1 MRRIMSKFVD
11 DKKAGLDGL
20 LDRSLKLDGSVVN
33 TKEWPEHVGFF
44 SAVCEIC
51 GDGCTQDAD
60 CKDAGLPNVAG
71 RITGGNFEVYHPTI
85 RAKIFYWF
93 RYRLCNWFVIK
104 WFKFV
109 GKLRRYSNRIKKLFG
124 GLF

>member
-33 TKEWPEHVGFF
+33 TKEWPERAGFF

-60 CKDAGLPNVAG
+60 CKAAGLPNVTG
-71 RITGGNFEVYHPTI
+71 NVTGGAFEVYHPTI
-85 RAKIFYWF
+85 RNKIFYWF
-93 RYRLCNWFVIK
+93 RYRLCDWFVIK
-104 WFKFV
+104 WFNFV
-109 GKLRRYSNRIKKLFG
+109 GKLRRYSNRVKKLFG